1 LLLASDHHLLAVTD
15 QLFLVEKLQ
24 RAVPFRVDGIS
35 KATVNLISCTHRS
48 PLGTRSIDE
57 ANAGSMQPG

>member
-24 RAVPFRVDGIS
+24 RAVPFR
-35 KATVNLISCTHRS
+35 TVNLISCTHRS